1 MKQLTSFFKK
11 LQLSKILTVLL
22 AGVVLFVTT
31 ACNSGDI
38 RGARPENP
46 PVQAGGMN
54 NPHKGGGDGYT
65 NYKSSTDANIQ
76 DRNRRDK
83 QANLPVISNQ
93 LIAASGYDSGI
104 LYPGAETPTGRIE
117 KEKQLPKITDEGA
130 SAQIPSPRQG
140 VLNRTNPDARIL
152 ENSAEVF
159 NKASE
164 SIKDKSDEAVQRPEL
179 KQNPA
184 LQ

>member
-22 AGVVLFVTT
+22 AGIVLFVTT
-31 ACNSGDI
+31 ACNSGDV

-65 NYKSSTDANIQ
+65 NYKTSTDANIQ

-83 QANLPVISNQ
+83 QANLPAISNQ
-93 LIAASGYDSGI
+93 LIAAYDSEI

-130 SAQIPSPRQG
+130 SVQIPSQRQP
-140 VLNRTNPDARIL
+140 VLNRTNPNAQIL

-164 SIKDKSDEAVQRPEL
+164 FIKDKTDEALQRPEM

-184 LQ
+184 IQ